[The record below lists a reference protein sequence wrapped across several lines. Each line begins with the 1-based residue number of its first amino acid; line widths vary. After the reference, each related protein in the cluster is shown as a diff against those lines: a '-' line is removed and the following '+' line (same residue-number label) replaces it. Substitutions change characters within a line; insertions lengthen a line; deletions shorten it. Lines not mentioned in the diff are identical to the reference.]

1 MFLKSHAAAKNGVL
15 RKSDLL
21 EVFDEPFRI
30 AKYQALEK
38 TSALNRFKSEAESMG
53 LGGAR

>member
-38 TSALNRFKSEAESMG
+38 TSALNRFKSEATAMG
-53 LGGAR
+53 LGGER